1 MKAAD
6 KVLIKNLAHTAEI
19 INTINGGMSEPYIGI
34 DKSPEQWTVN
44 VKVPGMNPDRLR
56 IEVRNLEL
64 SLFHMISEGNS
75 SDIELPYLLAAI
87 QLTSSVNIDNILA
100 EYESGQLSIHLP
112 LDETTDGFEREVE
125 IIKR

>member
-6 KVLIKNLAHTAEI
+6 RVLIKNLAHTAEI

-75 SDIELPYLLAAI
+75 SDIELPYLLASI
-87 QLTSSVNIDNILA
+87 QLTSSVDIDNILA
-100 EYESGQLSIHLP
+100 EYERGQLSIHLP
-112 LDETTDGFEREVE
+112 LDESTDGFEREVE